1 MAQFLQGAIAIF
13 ENVTRFEVEAIFYTA
28 AHNWMINRVLIQVT
42 VRVLVWSEGLD
53 HEPSLQIEVQI
64 NMLFQNTAVDAGIP
78 SEL

>member
-42 VRVLVWSEGLD
+42 VRVLVWSEG

-64 NMLFQNTAVDAGIP
+64 NMLSQSTAVDAGIP